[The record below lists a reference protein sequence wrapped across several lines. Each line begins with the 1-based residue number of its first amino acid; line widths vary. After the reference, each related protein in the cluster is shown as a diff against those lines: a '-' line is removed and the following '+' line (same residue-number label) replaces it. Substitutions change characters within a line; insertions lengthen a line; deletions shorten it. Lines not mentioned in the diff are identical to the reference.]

1 MKTTTETKSGNL
13 ARRVLKWIAIVVP
26 VLLVV
31 AYLAVGAVA
40 AETLTRPKRDFSV
53 QENPATFNLAYQ
65 DVRFPSRSG
74 DAQIAGWF
82 IPREESKRA
91 IVLVHGKDCSR
102 TSEFYGEFTDF
113 AAALNRGGF
122 SVLMIDLRGHGQSS
136 DAHFSFG
143 LNERRDVEGA
153 VDWLKSQGFQP
164 GSIGVLGV
172 SLGAASSIGA
182 TADDPDIGALVEDS
196 GFASICPIIQNQWN
210 NASGLPDVFL
220 PPSLFMVQF
229 RFGYDLCASRPVD
242 EIGRIAPRAVLII
255 HSTSDALV
263 PIANAT
269 QLKAAAPFAETW
281 IVTGPEHAR
290 IYNSDP
296 ATYNQKV
303 IDFFDRNLKK

>member
-1 MKTTTETKSGNL
+1 MQEVFAMKKI
-13 ARRVLKWIAIVVP
+13 LKWVAIIVPTLCVV
-26 VLLVV
+26 V
-31 AYLAVGAVA
+31 YLAVGTIA
-40 AETLTRPKRDFSV
+40 AETLTTPKRDFSDH
-53 QENPATFNLAYQ
+53 ENLATLNLAYQ

-82 IPREESKRA
+82 IPREASKRA

-102 TSEFYGEFTDF
+102 TSEFYGEFPDF
-113 AAALNRGGF
+113 AAALNRGDF

-153 VDWLKSQGFQP
+153 VDWLKAQGFQP
-164 GSIGVLGV
+164 GSIGALGV

-182 TADDPDIGALVEDS
+182 TADDSDLGALVEDS
-196 GFASICPIIQNQWN
+196 GFASICPIIQSHWS
-210 NASGLPDVFL
+210 NAGGLPDMFFPL
-220 PPSLFMVQF
+220 TLTMVQF
-229 RFGYDLCASRPVD
+229 KFGYDICASRPVD
-242 EIGRIAPRAVLII
+242 EIGRIAPRPVLII
-255 HSTSDALV
+255 HSTSDVLV